1 MLSHTPPAEIL
12 VQIVVNDRPM
22 AQLLCSPNDLQA
34 LAYGWLFTQGV
45 IDLPGE
51 ITSLRAC
58 HESGVIRVGLRHD
71 REARIEGFRTVLSSG
86 CGGGVINME
95 RYLSVLPELSS
106 DFSAEHAAMES
117 IMTETY
123 DRFRNPSARWEG
135 THCAAISHTDE
146 SAKMLMASDI
156 GRHNAVDKV
165 IGMGLLADWDFGRSI
180 LATSGRLSSDMVLKA
195 HRAGVPIVI
204 SQHSVTSMAIEIAR
218 AARIALVSRFGR
230 RDEDV
235 FGERR
240 RIIPTVYAE

>member
-12 VQIVVNDRPM
+12 AQIVVDDRPM

-34 LAYGWLFTQGV
+34 LAYGWLYTQGV
-45 IDLPGE
+45 IDHPSE
-51 ITSLRAC
+51 ITSVRAC
-58 HESGVIRVGLRHD
+58 HESGVIHVGLRGD
-71 REARIEGFRTVLSSG
+71 REARVEGFRTVLTSG
-86 CGGGVINME
+86 CGGGLVNLD
-95 RYLSVLPELSS
+95 RYLSVLPELTSE
-106 DFSAEHAAMES
+106 FSAEHAAIES
-117 IMTETY
+117 IMNEMYT
-123 DRFRNPSARWEG
+123 RFRNPSARWEG
-135 THCAAISHTDE
+135 THCAAISRAGS
-146 SAKMLMASDI
+146 SAEMLMASDI

-165 IGMGLLADWDFGRSI
+165 IGMGFLADWDFGSSV

-235 FGERR
+235 FGERH
-240 RIIPTVYAE
+240 RIIHTIYAE